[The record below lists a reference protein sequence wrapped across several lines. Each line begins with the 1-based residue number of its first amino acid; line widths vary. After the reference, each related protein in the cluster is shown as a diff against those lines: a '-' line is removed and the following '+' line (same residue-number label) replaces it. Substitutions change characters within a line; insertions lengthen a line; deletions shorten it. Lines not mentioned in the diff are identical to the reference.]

1 MALSEDLFEFLAE
14 LKQNNDR
21 DWFQA
26 RKGRY
31 EDEVKGPLLAFIGGF
46 DEHLGRLSAH
56 FVADPRPVGG
66 SLFRIYRDVRFS
78 KDKSPYK
85 TAAGIHFRHER
96 AKDVH
101 APGYYLHLEPA
112 ACFAACGLW
121 MPATAQAQ
129 QVRAAIDRDQPAWR
143 AARQSAQ
150 DGGFIMDGNSLK
162 RPPRGYAADH
172 PLIEDLSA
180 RISPYPPRS
189 TSEPS
194 SARSSLTAW
203 KRCGPAPRPSCASSP
218 KPSRSR
224 SEAPAPTG
232 DTSLSETG
240 PKWRLPCT
248 APCTVFMVFPVTGE

>member
-1 MALSEDLFEFLAE
+1 MTALSDGLFEFLAE

-21 DWFQA
+21 EWFQA
-26 RKGRY
+26 HKGRY
-31 EDEVKGPLLAFIGGF
+31 EEQVKGPLLAFIGGF

-96 AKDVH
+96 ARDVH
-101 APGYYLHLEPA
+101 APGYYLHLEPE

-129 QVRAAIDRDQPAWR
+129 QVRAAIDGDRSGWL
-143 AARQSAQ
+143 AARDAAQ
-150 DGGFIMDGNSLK
+150 AGGFAPSGNSLK

-172 PLIEDLSA
+172 PLIEDLK
-180 RISPYPPRS
+180 RKDF
-189 TSEPS
+189 T
-194 SARSSLTAW
+194 LTAALDQQAATADDF
-203 KRCGPAPRPSCASSP
+203 PARLEEWWSHT
-218 KPSRSR
+218 SRFMR
-224 SEAPAPTG
+224 FVTAAL
-232 DTSLSETG
+232 SLS
-240 PKWRLPCT
+240 
-248 APCTVFMVFPVTGE
+248 F

>member
-1 MALSEDLFEFLAE
+1 MALSEGLFRFLAE
-14 LKQNNDR
+14 LKDNNDR

-31 EDEVKGPLLAFIGGF
+31 EDEVKAPLLAFIGGF
-46 DEHLGRLSAH
+46 DERLGRLSAH

-129 QVRAAIDRDQPAWR
+129 QVRAAIDRDQPGWR
-143 AARQSAQ
+143 AARQAAQ
-150 DGGFIMDGNSLK
+150 AGGFVMDGNSLK
-162 RPPRGYAADH
+162 RPPRGYAAGH
-172 PLIEDLSA
+172 PLIEDLK
-180 RISPYPPRS
+180 RKDF
-189 TSEPS
+189 T
-194 SARSSLTAW
+194 LTAALD
-203 KRCGPAPRPSCASSP
+203 PQVVTAADF
-218 KPSRSR
+218 PSRLQERWSHTTPFMR
-224 SEAPAPTG
+224 FVTEALGLA
-232 DTSLSETG
+232 
-240 PKWRLPCT
+240 
-248 APCTVFMVFPVTGE
+248 F